1 MTFNQVAT
9 KTTPRRWNMAVES
22 NNNLS
27 SHLVDRTSGF
37 HLHHKTI
44 ARTSTSAGNSSYR
57 FKTFH
62 NNFTTHKKR
71 KQPTSTCALLGLTFF
86 PIVPFFRH
94 FGKVAK
100 RFLVCAMASLWYSS
114 HHSRRRPVSCQ
125 GHRMLRGFDSN
136 WQWVKNHIA
145 SALHIHEFLSNLP
158 FFDQH
163 AVGPNIWRI

>member
-1 MTFNQVAT
+1 MC
-9 KTTPRRWNMAVES
+9 
-22 NNNLS
+22 
-27 SHLVDRTSGF
+27 
-37 HLHHKTI
+37 
-44 ARTSTSAGNSSYR
+44 STWAD
-57 FKTFH
+57 
-62 NNFTTHKKR
+62 
-71 KQPTSTCALLGLTFF
+71 FF

-163 AVGPNIWRI
+163 AVGPNIWRIWHLSSSLWILTLHQLIFVDSTSKGYICNHLWMVDFPLLDYLATARNKKNMMFSHPKMVDDKTGSWDLF